1 MGLSSTEASFVVA
14 HGWISPW
21 VAMVDDAKYQAE
33 VTRLADLGIKTWAQT
48 HGPVYE
54 GAQVDRA
61 IELLRA
67 VPSGPAVPQPGQDDL
82 DAIVA
87 AVLLAA

>member
-1 MGLSSTEASFVVA
+1 M
-14 HGWISPW
+14 I
-21 VAMVDDAKYQAE
+21 DDAKYQAE

-54 GAQVDRA
+54 GADVDRA
-61 IELLRA
+61 VELLRA

-87 AVLLAA
+87 SVLLAA